1 MPSELARRK
10 YCSKDC
16 VGASRRGKRKTEW
29 VQIACKT
36 CGTMFEVTP
45 AWERNGR
52 RRYCSTACRSKAH
65 RPDRTG
71 KVHTPAARKKMA
83 DAATGKFLREN
94 SSQWKGGKHLK
105 NGYTFVMIDVLPPDS
120 QAMARLMT
128 KGKYIAE
135 HRIVAAM
142 IEGRPLQTDEVV
154 HHVNGEKSDNRPENL
169 IVTRRA
175 DHSMEHREI
184 ERRFRMLLAEVEKL
198 RAENADLRSRLS

>member
-1 MPSELARRK
+1 
-10 YCSKDC
+10 
-16 VGASRRGKRKTEW
+16 
-29 VQIACKT
+29 
-36 CGTMFEVTP
+36 
-45 AWERNGR
+45 
-52 RRYCSTACRSKAH
+52 
-65 RPDRTG
+65 
-71 KVHTPAARKKMA
+71 MA

-198 RAENADLRSRLS
+198 RTENADLRSRLS